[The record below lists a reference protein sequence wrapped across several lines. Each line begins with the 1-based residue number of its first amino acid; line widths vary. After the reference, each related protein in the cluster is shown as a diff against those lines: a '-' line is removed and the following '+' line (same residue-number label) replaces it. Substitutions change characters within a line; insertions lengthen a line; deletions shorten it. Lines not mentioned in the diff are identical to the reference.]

1 MRVTERKHGRKAYR
15 YLHLAEAFRDEEGRA
30 RQRMIANL
38 GRMDDFKPAAI
49 ERLLA
54 GFRRVFGLPEPAHK
68 GANPSPRSSVA
79 NLGPLLFESGTI
91 TAYNYGGAYAVTR
104 IFEDLGWEE
113 PIRHAARKHRTR
125 FDLLSNIRTL
135 LVNRLL
141 DPSSK
146 LHILEWFKG
155 TFVPGVKRKDVT
167 YPHLLRAM
175 DFLHKN
181 KNELERAFAEKLVSM
196 FDLEVDL
203 VFYDVTSVYF
213 EIDGPDPDEGLS
225 TMRKW
230 GYSRDHRP
238 DRPQVVVGLVMTRS
252 GIPLAHRVFRGN
264 TVDKSTLEDVVKDL
278 ADRFGIR
285 RCIFVGDRG
294 MLSDDNLKAL
304 RAAKMEFI
312 VAYPLRRNQTVR
324 EVLPKAE
331 PKLAARAGE
340 ETVVEVLLKDE
351 AKPAAHAEEAA
362 AAAQPGERRFVVA
375 HNEEIAV
382 QTKKNRLERLAEA
395 ERFIRALVAK
405 LNRQD
410 AGEVSRGRPATDDGV
425 LIKIHDYLR
434 DQNLLRYTEVYR
446 DENNQVSWRANTE
459 ARQWENRIDGKL
471 VLETTNED
479 LSAEE
484 VVKRYKEL

>member
-1 MRVTERKHGRKAYR
+1 
-15 YLHLAEAFRDEEGRA
+15 
-30 RQRMIANL
+30 
-38 GRMDDFKPAAI
+38 
-49 ERLLA
+49 
-54 GFRRVFGLPEPAHK
+54 
-68 GANPSPRSSVA
+68 
-79 NLGPLLFESGTI
+79 
-91 TAYNYGGAYAVTR
+91 
-104 IFEDLGWEE
+104 
-113 PIRHAARKHRTR
+113 
-125 FDLLSNIRTL
+125 
-135 LVNRLL
+135 
-141 DPSSK
+141 
-146 LHILEWFKG
+146 
-155 TFVPGVKRKDVT
+155 
-167 YPHLLRAM
+167 
-175 DFLHKN
+175 
-181 KNELERAFAEKLVSM
+181 
-196 FDLEVDL
+196 
-203 VFYDVTSVYF
+203 
-213 EIDGPDPDEGLS
+213 
-225 TMRKW
+225 MRKW

-331 PKLAARAGE
+331 AKLAARAGE

-484 VVKRYKEL
+484 VVKRYKELADIERAFRTMKSSLDLRPVFHRADRRIEAHVFLCVAALQIDRVCRQRLHAAGVHQMPTRALEALDQFRVIVTEEDGANTRAALTTPRKEQLELFAALGVPKPTLKEIDPTR